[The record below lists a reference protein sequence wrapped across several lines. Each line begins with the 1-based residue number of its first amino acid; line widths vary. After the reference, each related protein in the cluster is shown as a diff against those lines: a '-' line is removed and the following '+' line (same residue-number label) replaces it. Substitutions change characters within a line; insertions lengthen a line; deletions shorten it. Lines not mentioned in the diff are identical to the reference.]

1 MQAGPFMTGQVA
13 ADARAILCG
22 LNQHLRAFRWN
33 VRHSA
38 HFDAIE
44 GIGDRDE
51 AGRYVNGEC
60 VIHFGTPLVV
70 FSFEC
75 RRSQKS
81 ARTHAQ
87 RVSLPVSV

>member
-1 MQAGPFMTGQVA
+1 
-13 ADARAILCG
+13 
-22 LNQHLRAFRWN
+22 
-33 VRHSA
+33 HSA

-75 RRSQKS
+75 RKSQKS
-81 ARTHAQ
+81 ARAHSQ